1 MRFGISLLTMLALA
15 APAAA
20 QDLTKWRH
28 GTVQAKGDAGF
39 LFMAAEGD
47 FGAKYGLD
55 IEMTTLKGDTLLL
68 KALIS
73 GEIDSYEG
81 AVGSPLIAASKG
93 ADIRVVGC
101 HWQKLTYVLF
111 AQPEITTV
119 EGLKGKTIGVS
130 APGSQPDLFARAVL
144 RENGIDTSEVTF
156 VTAGSDAERIAAL
169 AAHVID
175 AAPSAS
181 EFATKA
187 EEVGVKPL
195 VKAVDVLPDAMR
207 RCFYVR
213 TETIEDDPEKV
224 AGFLAAELD
233 AYQHSLKNK
242 KEMTAL
248 SRKIAKLPPESP
260 EPEFVYDEVTTLGVV
275 SRDFR
280 VDVSKL
286 VWQRDLLASVGS
298 MDENFDPATI
308 LDLAPLDA
316 AHKLRSN

>member
-1 MRFGISLLTMLALA
+1 MRLGVSLLAMLVLA
-15 APAAA
+15 VPAAA
-20 QDLTKWRH
+20 QDLTTWRH

-47 FGAKYGLD
+47 FGKKYGLD
-55 IEMTTLKGDTLLL
+55 IDMTTLKGDTLLL
-68 KALIS
+68 KALLS

-81 AVGSPLIAASKG
+81 AIGSPLIAASKG

-101 HWQKLTYVLF
+101 HWQKLTYILF
-111 AQPEITTV
+111 AQPEITSV
-119 EGLKGKTIGVS
+119 ADLKGKTIGVS

-144 RENGIDTSEVTF
+144 RENGIDGSEVTF
-156 VTAGSDAERIAAL
+156 VTAGSDSERIAAL
-169 AAHVID
+169 AAHVLD

-181 EFATKA
+181 EFAAKA
-187 EEVGVKPL
+187 EEIGVKPL

-213 TETIEDDPEKV
+213 AESIEKNPEQV

-233 AYQHSLKNK
+233 AYEHSFANK
-242 KEMTAL
+242 EEMMAL
-248 SRKIAKLPPESP
+248 SRKIAKLPPESS
-260 EPEFVYDEVTTLGVV
+260 EPEFVYDEVTSLDVV
-275 SRDFR
+275 SDDFR

-298 MDENFDPATI
+298 MDANFDPATI
-308 LDLAPLDA
+308 LDLEPLEA
-316 AHKLRSN
+316 AHKLRGE